1 MQFKPGFP
9 LSGKSKVKE
18 EVLKRLK
25 KNVCF
30 VLFIYLKNK
39 NKKKT
44 KNLLAPQMSRQGILH
59 ASGSKAKGLVSER
72 SVAICTAE
80 LVRSGLWGEDFP
92 EVLRDIAMGAS
103 GCEKGGST
111 LSRQSWESAV
121 LIEDRM

>member
-25 KNVCF
+25 KKVCF
-30 VLFIYLKNK
+30 VLFIYLKK

-44 KNLLAPQMSRQGILH
+44 KNLLGILH

-80 LVRSGLWGEDFP
+80 LVR
-92 EVLRDIAMGAS
+92 
-103 GCEKGGST
+103 
-111 LSRQSWESAV
+111 
-121 LIEDRM
+121 